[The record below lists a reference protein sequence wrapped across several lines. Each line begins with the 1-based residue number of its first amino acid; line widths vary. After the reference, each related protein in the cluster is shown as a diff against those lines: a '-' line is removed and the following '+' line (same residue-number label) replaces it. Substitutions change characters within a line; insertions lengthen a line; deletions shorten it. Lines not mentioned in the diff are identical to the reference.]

1 MRLDW
6 RWEQPGNEARLEV
19 GTALDR
25 HLSQDDI
32 KGGENV
38 EPVLPKN
45 TLCREREHSSHTNY
59 HSTSFVITNMRNKTF
74 TVNIPA
80 CFTHDLGKRLRQ
92 GKLATSVRSVCTI
105 CSSI

>member
-1 MRLDW
+1 MRLDH
-6 RWEQPGNEARLEV
+6 
-19 GTALDR
+19 

-59 HSTSFVITNMRNKTF
+59 HSIYILCDNEKQ
-74 TVNIPA
+74 NIYWKYSGNGSA
-80 CFTHDLGKRLRQ
+80 SHVTWERGYGK
-92 GKLATSVRSVCTI
+92 A
-105 CSSI
+105 SSLPVYVM